1 MASPESVVNDVIAR
15 ASSFAGLY
23 SASADLAAW
32 RAVTAADGVFVPG
45 GLLPK
50 ASDES
55 ARQSSAAYVP
65 LDYDMTAIEPP
76 VPEIEDSILT
86 FEGQRDFLIRYM
98 EDALTKFFTAYYPL
112 NEDAYDEA
120 TAKLVDM
127 ITNGGTGINPDVENQ
142 IWQRDRDRVI
152 ADGMRLDSQ
161 TLIQFSQR
169 GYSLPAGVML
179 GQLQANRTDQLTKLQ
194 AQSRDVA
201 IKQFETEIEN
211 LRFAITTATD
221 LRIKA
226 LAAASDYIRAL
237 TSSFD
242 TVQRIV
248 NLKSEA
254 KARLMSATADLYRA
268 RLTRDEIAMRVP
280 FTVADST
287 IRVSGMN
294 LDAYYKGIDAK
305 VRAAGAA
312 ADVYGRI
319 AQAALTGLIGI
330 GATTISSSA

>member
-1 MASPESVVNDVIAR
+1 
-15 ASSFAGLY
+15 
-23 SASADLAAW
+23 
-32 RAVTAADGVFVPG
+32 
-45 GLLPK
+45 
-50 ASDES
+50 
-55 ARQSSAAYVP
+55 
-65 LDYDMTAIEPP
+65 
-76 VPEIEDSILT
+76 
-86 FEGQRDFLIRYM
+86 
-98 EDALTKFFTAYYPL
+98 
-112 NEDAYDEA
+112 
-120 TAKLVDM
+120 
-127 ITNGGTGINPDVENQ
+127 
-142 IWQRDRDRVI
+142 
-152 ADGMRLDSQ
+152 
-161 TLIQFSQR
+161 
-169 GYSLPAGVML
+169 ML